1 MNINSKLYTHEADET
16 ALKALQAIP
25 IFSQL
30 LKSFMKVWSEKQ
42 FALQNMSSNLKL
54 SEKQL
59 PKYYNMLPPICD
71 KLGIDVPDLYLT
83 HDVNPN
89 AYTSGDT
96 KPFIVITSGL
106 IETVPDEL
114 IPTVLAHE
122 CGHIACHHVLY
133 HTMGRMLL
141 NGTLMGLNFFGINE
155 IAIVPLKLAFF
166 HWMRCSEFSA
176 DRAAAI
182 CDGTSDNIV
191 KMCMAFA
198 GFDKDICGEGNTE
211 AFMEQ
216 AIEYKKMV
224 DEDKWNKTLEFM
236 MYSQET
242 HPLVA
247 VRAYE
252 CAEWTK
258 GESFAN
264 ITALSK
270 CTSIESE
277 ESILLPIIKDYK
289 YYLGENYESVV
300 NSFSEYGF
308 NNVFVNR
315 VTESEKN
322 KKPGEVISISIC
334 GNEGFSKGIWIPANA
349 DIVITYYDKKTEKEI
364 CDEHPDEIKLC
375 HSSKHYQGI
384 NYQEVV
390 EEFKNMGF
398 KNISCEAKQDIKLG
412 WLLKEESVQKI
423 LINDNGS
430 FKSGDWVHKNS
441 IISIIFYSSKQT
453 DEQ

>member
-1 MNINSKLYTHEADET
+1 MNINSSLYTHEADEA

-25 IFSQL
+25 VFSQV
-30 LKSFMKVWSEKQ
+30 LKSFMKIWSEKQ
-42 FALQNMSSNLKL
+42 FTLQNMSSNLKL

-59 PKYYNMLPPICD
+59 SKYYNMLPPICA
-71 KLGIDVPDLYLT
+71 KLGIDVPELYLT

-141 NGTLMGLNFFGINE
+141 NGTLMGLNFLGISE
-155 IAIVPLKLAFF
+155 LAIVPLKLAFF

-224 DEDKWNKTLEFM
+224 DDDKWNKTLEFM

-258 GESFAN
+258 SECFSN
-264 ITALSK
+264 ISSLSN
-270 CTSIESE
+270 CTDTKSE
-277 ESILLPIIKDYK
+277 PEILLPIIKDYK
-289 YYLGENYESVV
+289 YYVDNSYESTL
-300 NSFSEYGF
+300 SILKELGF
-308 NNVFVNR
+308 NNISVKR
-315 VTESEKN
+315 VTTPEKS
-322 KKPGEVISISIC
+322 KKVGDVLSVTIN
-334 GNEGFSKGIWIPANA
+334 GNENFTKGMWFPASA
-349 DIVITYYDKKTEKEI
+349 EIIIVYYDEKTDKEI
-364 CDEHPDEIKLC
+364 QEEHPNEIILP
-375 HSSKHYQGI
+375 HSSKHYQGM
-384 NYQEVV
+384 NYQEVFD
-390 EEFKNMGF
+390 EFNRLGF
-398 KNISCEAKQDIKLG
+398 SNIACEAKHDSKLN
-412 WLLKEESVQKI
+412 WLLKEGSVQKI
-423 LINDNGS
+423 IINNIS
-430 FKSGDWVHKNS
+430 NFKSGDWVNKDSPIN
-441 IISIIFYSSKQT
+441 IIYHSSKT
-453 DEQ
+453 SDV